1 MDEAAEAPRQGDGCE
16 KPKPERHQNLRVSG
30 PQWFIIL
37 SSLLFLLFPPR
48 RICRLKKQHLGNT
61 FGITMKTVALKI
73 PEELDMK
80 IRQAARRGK
89 ESFSALARRAL
100 IREIEI
106 QETDFA
112 RLAAPY
118 RGMFEGPADLSS
130 REGYGDKNPR

>member
-1 MDEAAEAPRQGDGCE
+1 MREAETG
-16 KPKPERHQNLRVSG
+16 KTPKPPRLWASVVYYFVFLAF
-30 PQWFIIL
+30 P
-37 SSLLFLLFPPR
+37 SLPAEKDLPLE
-48 RICRLKKQHLGNT
+48 KQHLGNT